1 MPQIPVRAVYMRGG
15 TSRAIVFR
23 PEDLPND
30 KADWDPIFLAAIG
43 SPDPNGRQLDGL
55 GGGISSL
62 SKVAVVGP
70 STRPDADV
78 DYTFAQVAVGEPLVQ
93 YRANCG
99 NISSAIGPFAVDEGL
114 VRPDGSVA
122 KVRIHNT
129 NTGKIIVAQFPVV
142 DGRAAVEGD
151 FHLDGV
157 AGTGAPIR
165 LSFLEPGGAATGRLL
180 PTGHAQDLLD
190 IEGVGRIAVSL
201 VDAAN
206 PTVFVEAAA
215 LGFTGSEHPDEL
227 AGNPK
232 ALALFEALRVAAA
245 VRMGIVADEDEA
257 RTRTRNLPIVS
268 LLAAPGEATTLKGSR
283 LSAADMDIMTRMIS
297 AGQPHRATPLTA
309 AMCLA
314 VAVRIPG
321 TVASR
326 LASSD
331 PGSEADIRVAHPSG
345 VIPVASVVGAK
356 DGEAF
361 AQEAVVYR
369 TARRLMEGAVLVPSR
384 LVPKPADGPG
394 A

>member
-1 MPQIPVRAVYMRGG
+1 MPQTPVRAVYMRGG
-15 TSRAIVFR
+15 TSRAIIFR
-23 PEDLPND
+23 PEDLPKN
-30 KADWDPIFLAAIG
+30 KADWDPVFLAAIG
-43 SPDPNGRQLDGL
+43 SPDPNGRQLNGL

-62 SKVAVVGP
+62 SKIAVVGP

-78 DYTFAQVAVGEPLVQ
+78 DYTFGQVAVGEPLVQ

-114 VRPDGSVA
+114 VQTDGA
-122 KVRIHNT
+122 TARVRVHNT

-142 DGRAAVEGD
+142 GGKAAVEGD

-157 AGTGAPIR
+157 AGPGAPIR

-180 PTGHAQDLLD
+180 PTGNARDTLEV
-190 IEGVGRIAVSL
+190 EGVGRIDVSL

-206 PTVFVEAAA
+206 PTVFVDAAA
-215 LGFTGSEHPDEL
+215 LGFTAAEHPDAL
-227 AGNPK
+227 ASDPK
-232 ALALFEALRVAAA
+232 ALALFEGIRVAAA

-268 LLAAPGEATTLKGSR
+268 LLAAPGEAATLKGGC
-283 LSAADMDIMTRMIS
+283 LSPADMDIMTRMIS

-321 TVASR
+321 TVASE
-326 LASSD
+326 LAAPGRD
-331 PGSEADIRVAHPSG
+331 PEADIRVAHPSG
-345 VIPVASVVGAK
+345 VIPVAASVEAEDGA
-356 DGEAF
+356 AF
-361 AQEAVVYR
+361 AREAVVYR
-369 TARRLMEGAVLVPSR
+369 TARRLMEGAVLVPTR
-384 LVPKPADGPG
+384 LIAP
-394 A
+394 

>member
-1 MPQIPVRAVYMRGG
+1 MRGG
-15 TSRAIVFR
+15 TSRAIIFR
-23 PEDLPND
+23 KEDLPENRS
-30 KADWDPIFLAAIG
+30 DWDPIFLAAIG
-43 SPDPNGRQLDGL
+43 SPDPNGRQLDGM

-62 SKVAVVGP
+62 SKIAVVGP
-70 STRPDADV
+70 STRYDADV
-78 DYTFAQVAVGEPLVQ
+78 DYTFGQVAVGEPLVQ

-114 VRPDGSVA
+114 VLPDGTTA
-122 KVRIHNT
+122 QVRIHNT
-129 NTGKIIVAQFPVV
+129 NTGKIIVAHFPVV
-142 DGRAAVEGD
+142 NGKAAVDGD

-180 PTGHAQDLLD
+180 PTGNVQDVIEL
-190 IEGVGRIAVSL
+190 EGVGRLNVSL

-206 PTVFVEAAA
+206 PTVFVEASA
-215 LGFTGSEHPDEL
+215 LGLTGTEHPDVL
-227 AGNPK
+227 AGDLN

-268 LLAAPGEATTLKGSR
+268 LLAAPRDATTLKGAH
-283 LSAADMDIMTRMIS
+283 LSPAEMDIMTRMIS

-314 VAVRIPG
+314 VAIRIPG
-321 TVASR
+321 TVASQIA
-326 LASSD
+326 AS
-331 PGSEADIRVAHPSG
+331 GSNSGADIRVAHPSG
-345 VIPVASVVGAK
+345 IIPVASFVETK
-356 DGEAF
+356 DGEIF
-361 AQEAVVYR
+361 AGEAVVYR

-384 LVPKPADGPG
+384 LIRR
-394 A
+394 